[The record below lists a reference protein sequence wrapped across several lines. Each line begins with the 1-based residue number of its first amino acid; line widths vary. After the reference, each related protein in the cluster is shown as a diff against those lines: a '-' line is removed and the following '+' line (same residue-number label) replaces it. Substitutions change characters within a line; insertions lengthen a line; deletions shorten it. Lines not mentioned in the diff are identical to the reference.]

1 LPLATVQAFSN
12 DKIVGARGS
21 VNGKLGVTGTL
32 SRPVV
37 NGDLV
42 FNQAGFNFKMLNSYF
57 TIDQERIRFDE
68 RGIQFNGFEIKDSAQ
83 NPLIVNGTVATTNF
97 TNYNFNLSIRA
108 NNFRALNSTKRDN
121 RLFYGQLYFNTNM
134 TVRGTESAPVV
145 DGRLVI
151 NDKTKMTVVLPQEV
165 PGVVEREGV
174 VEFVDMDAPLND
186 SLFLAAYDSL
196 NMSGFSGMDITL
208 TIEVVR
214 EAEFSLIIDEGNGDF
229 LNVKGEASLAAG
241 IDPSGKITLAGAYEI
256 EEGAYEITFNFLR
269 RRFDIQKGSR
279 IEWQG
284 QPTDAIVDVQATYVA
299 NTAPL
304 DLVKN
309 QLGDASA
316 YERNT
321 YLQKLP
327 FDVNLDMQGQ
337 LMKPQITFDIVLP
350 EDKNYVVSGDI
361 VTNVR
366 TRLEQLRQ
374 DPGEMNKQVF
384 SLLLLNRFL
393 GDNPFN
399 SSVGGPSAS
408 TLARQ
413 SVSKLLTEQLNK
425 LAGDL
430 IAGVD
435 LNFDVV
441 SSEDYTTGERR
452 DRTDLN
458 VGLSKR
464 LLNDRLTVS
473 IGSNFGLEG
482 PQQAGRSNNIAGNIA
497 VDYRIS
503 KDNRYL
509 LRAYRKNEYEGV
521 IDGYIIETG
530 VGFIITVD
538 YNRFREIFLSR
549 KQREERRQ
557 RRQQQRELD
566 QQQKQNQAVSDST
579 KVSSR

>member
-1 LPLATVQAFSN
+1 V
-12 DKIVGARGS
+12 
-21 VNGKLGVTGTL
+21 
-32 SRPVV
+32 
-37 NGDLV
+37 
-42 FNQAGFNFKMLNSYF
+42 
-57 TIDQERIRFDE
+57 
-68 RGIQFNGFEIKDSAQ
+68 
-83 NPLIVNGTVATTNF
+83 
-97 TNYNFNLSIRA
+97 
-108 NNFRALNSTKRDN
+108 
-121 RLFYGQLYFNTNM
+121 
-134 TVRGTESAPVV
+134 
-145 DGRLVI
+145 
-151 NDKTKMTVVLPQEV
+151 
-165 PGVVEREGV
+165 
-174 VEFVDMDAPLND
+174 
-186 SLFLAAYDSL
+186 
-196 NMSGFSGMDITL
+196 
-208 TIEVVR
+208 
-214 EAEFSLIIDEGNGDF
+214 
-229 LNVKGEASLAAG
+229 
-241 IDPSGKITLAGAYEI
+241 
-256 EEGAYEITFNFLR
+256 
-269 RRFDIQKGSR
+269 
-279 IEWQG
+279 
-284 QPTDAIVDVQATYVA
+284 
-299 NTAPL
+299 
-304 DLVKN
+304 
-309 QLGDASA
+309 
-316 YERNT
+316 
-321 YLQKLP
+321 
-327 FDVNLDMQGQ
+327 
-337 LMKPQITFDIVLP
+337 
-350 EDKNYVVSGDI
+350 
-361 VTNVR
+361 
-366 TRLEQLRQ
+366 
-374 DPGEMNKQVF
+374 
-384 SLLLLNRFL
+384 LLLNRFI

-521 IDGYIIETG
+521 IDGYVIETG

-549 KQREERRQ
+549 KEREERRQ

-566 QQQKQNQAVSDST
+566 KQQQNQQASDST